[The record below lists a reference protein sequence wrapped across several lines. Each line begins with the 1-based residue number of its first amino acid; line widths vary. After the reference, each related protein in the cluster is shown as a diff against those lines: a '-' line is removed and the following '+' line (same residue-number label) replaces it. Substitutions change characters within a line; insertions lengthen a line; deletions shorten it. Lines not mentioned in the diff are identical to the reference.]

1 MESVPPDEQLD
12 WAAWQSR
19 KRAAYEADQRALA
32 SGEKSVQQL
41 IDDNG
46 AVPKE
51 VATAPLSWEDL
62 LWL

>member
-1 MESVPPDEQLD
+1 MESVRPEEAFD
-12 WAAWQSR
+12 WEAWQAR
-19 KRAAYEADQRALA
+19 KQASYEADQRALA

-41 IDDNG
+41 MEESC

-62 LWL
+62 LW